1 MTYFL
6 QQVVNGLQLGFVY
19 ILMALGYTMVYGVL
33 RLINFAHA
41 DVFMVGAFLS
51 YYIITRFHLGF
62 LPAVLTSIVGCG
74 ILGMVIERIAY
85 KPLRNAPRVC
95 SLVTALSMSIFLQY
109 FTALNFIFGPDYI
122 TYERPIKA
130 IHWDLGGVR
139 ITNILLIIIGGSV
152 LMIAFLYYIVHRTK
166 MGKAMR
172 AVAYDK
178 DTARLM
184 GINVDSIIS
193 LTFAIGSGM
202 AGVGAV
208 MYCLAYPQ
216 IWTFMGIMPGFKAF
230 TAAVLGGIGNLA
242 GAFVGSL
249 IIGQIEVLTT
259 GFIPSGSILRD
270 AICCSILILVLMFK
284 PTGLFGKRE

>member
-19 ILMALGYTMVYGVL
+19 ALIALGYTMVYGVL

-51 YYIITRFHLGF
+51 YYIITLFHLGF
-62 LPAVLTSIVGCG
+62 IPAVITSIVGCA
-74 ILGMVIERIAY
+74 ILGVIIERIAY
-85 KPLRNAPRVC
+85 KPLRNAPRVS
-95 SLVTALSMSIFLQY
+95 SLVTALSMSIFLEY
-109 FTALNFIFGPDYI
+109 FTALGFVFGPDYI
-122 TYERPIKA
+122 SYKRPIKA
-130 IHWDLGGVR
+130 IHWDLGGIR
-139 ITNILLIIIGGSV
+139 ITNILLIVIGASI
-152 LMIAFLYYIVHRTK
+152 LMIAFLYYIVHQTK

-172 AVAYDK
+172 AVAYDM

-208 MYCLAYPQ
+208 LYCLAYPQ
-216 IWTFMGIMPGFKAF
+216 IWTFMGIMPGIKAF

-249 IIGQIEVLTT
+249 IMGQIEILTT

-270 AICCSILILVLMFK
+270 AICCSVLIFVLIIK